1 VRRELKIED
10 PWVYFSWV
18 LIIIF
23 GLLQLLRSVILP
35 QFMDIYYHLQVAWG
49 FVRSGGYSGWDF
61 WEYAPFGR
69 PHIYPP
75 FFHIILAL
83 LMKLGFSAIFLAK
96 LFESAAPVL
105 FLIAIWHFIKKNYS
119 AQLAF
124 FVVLAFSSAF
134 AFFISLSNHIP
145 AALALIIGLSA
156 FNELFKN
163 RWLRAAILL
172 ALCFYTHIGVSWFF
186 LSAFIFYG
194 LMDKYL
200 RAQAFKIALLAL
212 ALALPL
218 LIKQLQ
224 SLALMQA
231 AGLDMQEK
239 FLCQIKLIEYP
250 LAFFGILLALKMGVR
265 YRLFISF
272 FTASIIFLSYPY
284 RFFSAEGYLPVIF
297 LSALAT
303 QAIWNK
309 FKTYAL
315 WPRRLSCGSLI
326 LFFLLIS
333 PTLSLSKAKPAGK
346 ISYELKLMDS
356 AFCGM
361 LFAKGSTIWLPREYL
376 PAAAAIR
383 NNSSDKEIIYSN
395 LNIVGPILGS
405 LSQRATANALL
416 PEIGP
421 ARQVPVLQAAGIIVL
436 TRDLD
441 EGIVK
446 SLSVKYGWVKIGES
460 KIFQVFKNPAAKYTL
475 MVNKPSV
482 SFRMI
487 MLIFILVA
495 GLFFAPE
502 LAGVFKRKT

>member
-1 VRRELKIED
+1 MRRELKIED

-105 FLIAIWHFIKKNYS
+105 FLIAIWYFIKKNYS

-134 AFFISLSNHIP
+134 AFFISLSNHVP
-145 AALALIIGLSA
+145 AALALIFGLFS

-163 RWLRAAILL
+163 RCLRATILL

-186 LSAFIFYG
+186 LLAFIFYG
-194 LMDKYL
+194 LTDKGL
-200 RAQAFKIALLAL
+200 RLQALKAVFFAL
-212 ALALPL
+212 AAAAPL

-224 SLALMQA
+224 ALPLLQA

-250 LAFFGILLALKMGVR
+250 LSILGVFFALKLSGR
-265 YRLFISF
+265 YRFFVSLF
-272 FTASIIFLSYPY
+272 ASSLVFLSYPY

-297 LSALAT
+297 LSALAI

-309 FKTYAL
+309 LKACAPLT
-315 WPRRLSCGSLI
+315 RRLSCGLLI
-326 LFFLLIS
+326 IFFLFVS
-333 PTLSLSKAKPAGK
+333 PTLSLNKPGPSGK
-346 ISYELKLMDS
+346 ISYELKWMDS

-361 LFAKGSTIWLPREYL
+361 LFAKGSTIWLPREY
-376 PAAAAIR
+376 ASAVEAIR

-405 LSQRATANALL
+405 LAQRATANALL

-421 ARQVPVLQAAGIIVL
+421 ARTVPVLEAAGIIVL

-441 EGIVK
+441 EAAVK
-446 SLSVKYGWVKIGES
+446 GLSAKYGWVKTGEN
-460 KIFQVFKNPAAKYTL
+460 KIFQVFKNPAAKYTV
-475 MVNKPSV
+475 MVNKPAV
-482 SFRMI
+482 SFPMI
-487 MLIFILVA
+487 ILIFILAA
-495 GLFFAPE
+495 GLFWAPE
-502 LAGVFKRKT
+502 LAGKFKRKT